1 MLPAALGPL
10 RNHTVSLDG
19 CPDKRS
25 AEPLDAGSPRRSIL
39 ESSAKSAAACP
50 PFRTGRSAQ
59 GKMAPSAAVPFIRS
73 SPRESSHVRL
83 PRRACAVRPKDNAS
97 GARLRGSPRPPIRLR
112 RRRAQLDVPCLAL
125 PNRSGIPSAT
135 HAPRNQAIKGLQRC
149 EPLSFQ
155 ACAVDVPSPFDST
168 ARATNSSWRSQRCR
182 SRWSVVRL
190 HSKSVAGRSI
200 CGVRLTRIE
209 KSSTFWCNRG
219 GISVRPSD
227 FSATCSRL

>member
-112 RRRAQLDVPCLAL
+112 RRRAQLNVPCLAL

-135 HAPRNQAIKGLQRC
+135 HAPQPSNQGLAAMRALIISGLCRRRAVAIRLDGARYEFVVAFTTLPKSLVGGST
-149 EPLSFQ
+149 PLKISGRPQ
-155 ACAVDVPSPFDST
+155 YLWRAVDQD
-168 ARATNSSWRSQRCR
+168 
-182 SRWSVVRL
+182 
-190 HSKSVAGRSI
+190 
-200 CGVRLTRIE
+200 
-209 KSSTFWCNRG
+209 
-219 GISVRPSD
+219 
-227 FSATCSRL
+227 